1 MRTRGN
7 TIEDVAFGNN
17 TALAC
22 HMANH
27 AYFNETIAAWDSK
40 TNEIKG

>member
-1 MRTRGN
+1 MRKRGD
-7 TIEDVAFGNN
+7 TIEDATFGNN

-27 AYFNETIAAWDSK
+27 SYFNETIATWDSD
-40 TNEIKG
+40 TGEIRG